1 MPVETIP
8 VPSTSEAPAAGK
20 PILNDFSI
28 RVATA
33 NGSGSQSSN
42 SVLLRSILQMGIP
55 VSGKNLFPSNIQGL
69 PTWFTIRV
77 SKDGY
82 IARRR
87 VSEVMVAMNEETIDA
102 DISDLSP
109 GNVLIWNSDLRRT
122 AKRDDLV
129 EYPVPFNKLSWEA
142 CPDPKLRKLVTNMV
156 YVGVVVHLLGIDI
169 AECEAALRKQFKAK
183 QKAVDLNLNAIK
195 FGANWARKNLVK
207 KDPYRVERMNNTAG
221 KILIEGNAAAAIGA
235 LMGGVT
241 VCAWYPITPSSS
253 LVETLSDL
261 CRKYRRDP
269 VTGKTTVA
277 IVQAEDELA
286 SIGMVLGAGWAGAR
300 SMTATAGPGLSLM
313 SEFVGL
319 GYFAD
324 IPGVIFDVQ
333 RIGPSTGLP
342 TRTSQ
347 GDILKAA
354 TLSHGDTKHPLL
366 IPASVEEAYQ
376 FAQDAFDLAE
386 QTQSV
391 VFVML
396 DLDLGMNFWMS
407 DPFPYPTKPLNR
419 GKVLS
424 KEDLDRLGKF
434 ERYRDV
440 DGDGI
445 PYRTLPG
452 NPHPLAPYFTRGSG
466 HNEKA
471 QYSERPS
478 DFRNLMDR
486 LAKKFETMRDL
497 VPAPVIEA
505 DPKAEIGIIA
515 YGTSH
520 WAILEARDELRAR
533 GILTAYLRLRGYPFN
548 AQVHEFLERY
558 PRLYVVEQNRD
569 GQMQSL
575 LTLDT
580 PEHATKFRP
589 IRFYTGNTLDAAFVV
604 EGVVSGEKGGPSA
617 KRGGAEPEEFRV

>member
-1 MPVETIP
+1 MPVDTMP
-8 VPSTSEAPAAGK
+8 TPAAAKAPSSGK
-20 PILNDFSI
+20 PVINDFSI
-28 RVATA
+28 QVATA

-42 SVLLRSILQMGIP
+42 NVLLRSILQMGIP

-82 IARRR
+82 IARRK
-87 VSEVMVAMNEETIDA
+87 VSEIFVAMNEETIDS
-102 DISDLSP
+102 DITDLTP

-122 AKRDDLV
+122 VKRDDLI

-156 YVGVVVHLLGIDI
+156 YVGVVVHLLGIEI
-169 AECEAALRKQFKAK
+169 AECETALKKQFKSK
-183 QKAVDLNLNAIK
+183 QKAIDLNLNAIK
-195 FGANWARKNLVK
+195 FGVDWAQKNLVK
-207 KDPYRVERMNNTAG
+207 KDPYRVERMNKTAG
-221 KILIEGNAAAAIGA
+221 QILIEGNTAAAIGA

-241 VCAWYPITPSSS
+241 VCTWYPITPSSS
-253 LVETLSDL
+253 LVESLIDL
-261 CRKYRRDP
+261 CRKYRKDP

-300 SMTATAGPGLSLM
+300 SMTATAGPGISLM

-319 GYFAD
+319 AYFAD
-324 IPGVIFDVQ
+324 VPGVIFDVQ
-333 RIGPSTGLP
+333 RVGPSTGLP

-354 TLSHGDTKHPLL
+354 TLSHGDTKHPML
-366 IPASVEEAYQ
+366 IPASVQEAYQ

-386 QTQSV
+386 QVQSV

-419 GKVLS
+419 GKVLT
-424 KEDLDRLGKF
+424 KDDLDRLGKF

-471 QYSERPS
+471 QYTERPS
-478 DFRNLMDR
+478 DYRNLMNR
-486 LAKKFETMRDL
+486 LAKKFETMRDM

-520 WAILEARDELRAR
+520 WATVEARDQLRAQ
-533 GILTAYLRLRGYPFN
+533 GVPTAYLRLRGYPFN
-548 AQVHEFLERY
+548 SQVAEFIDKH
-558 PRLYVVEQNRD
+558 PRLYLVEQNRD

-575 LTLDT
+575 LSLDM
-580 PEHATKFRP
+580 PQYATKFRP
-589 IRFYTGNTLDAAFVV
+589 IRHYTGNTLDAAFIV
-604 EGVVSGEKGGPSA
+604 ENLRAQEKGGHLGETQWFGP
-617 KRGGAEPEEFRV
+617 RGH